1 MQRFLLD
8 TNILMYILNDTG
20 EMSADVEAI
29 VRDVSN
35 KLSMSAA
42 SVRELLANWHKYS
55 YMQKRWKSPQLMLDY
70 LYNTYYI
77 DILYPN
83 REHYM
88 TLLGLRWNETED
100 HRDTTDLLIIAHAIT
115 ERMALMSSD
124 LKFPFYRNQGLEL
137 IEY

>member
-20 EMSADVEAI
+20 EMSA
-29 VRDVSN
+29 
-35 KLSMSAA
+35 A
-42 SVRELLANWHKYS
+42 SVRELLSNWHKYS

-115 ERMALMSSD
+115 ERMTLIYSD
-124 LKFPFYRNQGLEL
+124 RKFPFYREQGLEL
-137 IEY
+137 IYNQK